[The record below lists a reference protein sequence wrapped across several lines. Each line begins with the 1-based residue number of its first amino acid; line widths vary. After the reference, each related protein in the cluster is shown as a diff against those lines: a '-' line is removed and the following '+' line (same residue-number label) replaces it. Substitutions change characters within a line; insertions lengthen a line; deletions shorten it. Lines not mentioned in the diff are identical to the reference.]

1 MVIVVSALTRIA
13 IGNVP
18 GNVDDL
24 VLVVACRLGT
34 DRVALIAAPVRT
46 KRTFL
51 FLFMF
56 LFFVSVLVLVVVLVP
71 VFALVLVVM
80 LLLFWLGYC

>member
-51 FLFMF
+51 FLFM